1 MPPDATEVLAAIQV
15 GLAEV
20 RGELNALAVELRTG
34 AGNVS
39 RDVDRLAQKLRQVE
53 QRTDELEKH
62 RALTRGRAAGLAT
75 AASAA
80 STLLALGIVQLAA
93 C

>member
-1 MPPDATEVLAAIQV
+1 MPPDAAELLAAIQV

-34 AGNVS
+34 AGTVT
-39 RDVDRLAQKLRQVE
+39 RDVDRLGEKLRRLE
-53 QRTDELEKH
+53 QRTDELEQH
-62 RALTRGRAAGLAT
+62 RALTRGRAAGLAI

-80 STLLALGIVQLAA
+80 STLLALGVVQLAA
-93 C
+93 G